1 MNFPVL
7 KTEEAKNNLPILIVD
22 KIGAIG
28 EELAKQFS
36 SDFLVV
42 LLSPNPVE
50 AADRKIIH
58 IPFKK
63 RIPQVPDNNYSKI
76 FIVDDGNLVTRES
89 AFSFIEKA
97 KETDS
102 PLYFIGSLR
111 NIDIKHSDQVVAS
124 YNKAKVLIFGDLFD
138 KNIFFGEASINKF
151 ILQARKSGKIK
162 VDGNGLSLSFP
173 VTFADTIKLIIK
185 ASYLEISQSIILL
198 FPPHP
203 ITDISLANIFKKINP
218 DISVDF
224 GKEKKES
231 EIYIPHGAQHAISKY
246 DLEKKIRELDLEDVE
261 NRQLKVIGKEVK
273 RKSPIKPLIVFLLI
287 LLFTSLLPFLTTSV
301 YALLGEREIKNTRAS
316 AGVGNFDK
324 SAKQIKNSKT
334 FFGIALKT
342 SELLVWE
349 AKLIGM
355 EKNAKAIRKRM
366 QAGLMISEAGVH
378 LLDASFLV
386 RDIYSGKSRNPKD
399 DFSKASNLLKS
410 AVSLIQKTKAE
421 GELPQDLSEEF
432 DSISPFIDLFSN
444 SADILPDILGFEEEK
459 SYLVLLQDESN
470 LRPGGG
476 TIESFAVLKLR
487 NSKITDLSLFESI
500 WLDERIDSK
509 IEPPFMLA
517 RYSEIDSL
525 TLKNNSTEPDFINN
539 AISASNIYFL
549 GTKEKVDG
557 VIALDYFF
565 IKNLLSQTG
574 SVEVGGEKITNENLF
589 EARRQQASL
598 GKKDFMA
605 NLAESIKKY
614 FEERSDISYFEL
626 TKKIGKSVRE
636 KHLLFASPNAS
647 YQNIFTANGWSSSLW
662 DSREKQNN
670 KINDYVGISEANLGD
685 STNDYISRSV
695 SKKTIITD
703 KGKISSLLS
712 IGFKNN
718 SNQNNKLGGD
728 YKNYIQLILP
738 EGTKISSI
746 EVDGKKANIKKSA
759 VNSKINGL
767 SNINLSSELEIL
779 ERNQMD
785 KSIFGFFITVPSA
798 SIRTVRV
805 MYDLPYSTSV
815 SLKSFNYSVKAYK
828 QPGIDSYPLDL
839 IFDLSKNFRVLPI
852 ERISTELKEDQIFD
866 FTIAQK

>member
-173 VTFADTIKLIIK
+173 ITFADTTKLIIK
-185 ASYLEISQSIILL
+185 ASYLEISQSIISL
-198 FPPHP
+198 FSPHP

-231 EIYIPHGAQHAISKY
+231 EIYIPHGALHAISKY

-324 SAKQIKNSKT
+324 SAKQ
-334 FFGIALKT
+334 
-342 SELLVWE
+342 
-349 AKLIGM
+349 
-355 EKNAKAIRKRM
+355 
-366 QAGLMISEAGVH
+366 
-378 LLDASFLV
+378 
-386 RDIYSGKSRNPKD
+386 
-399 DFSKASNLLKS
+399 
-410 AVSLIQKTKAE
+410 
-421 GELPQDLSEEF
+421 
-432 DSISPFIDLFSN
+432 
-444 SADILPDILGFEEEK
+444 
-459 SYLVLLQDESN
+459 
-470 LRPGGG
+470 
-476 TIESFAVLKLR
+476 
-487 NSKITDLSLFESI
+487 
-500 WLDERIDSK
+500 
-509 IEPPFMLA
+509 
-517 RYSEIDSL
+517 
-525 TLKNNSTEPDFINN
+525 
-539 AISASNIYFL
+539 
-549 GTKEKVDG
+549 
-557 VIALDYFF
+557 
-565 IKNLLSQTG
+565 
-574 SVEVGGEKITNENLF
+574 
-589 EARRQQASL
+589 
-598 GKKDFMA
+598 
-605 NLAESIKKY
+605 
-614 FEERSDISYFEL
+614 
-626 TKKIGKSVRE
+626 
-636 KHLLFASPNAS
+636 
-647 YQNIFTANGWSSSLW
+647 
-662 DSREKQNN
+662 
-670 KINDYVGISEANLGD
+670 
-685 STNDYISRSV
+685 
-695 SKKTIITD
+695 
-703 KGKISSLLS
+703 
-712 IGFKNN
+712 
-718 SNQNNKLGGD
+718 
-728 YKNYIQLILP
+728 
-738 EGTKISSI
+738 
-746 EVDGKKANIKKSA
+746 
-759 VNSKINGL
+759 
-767 SNINLSSELEIL
+767 
-779 ERNQMD
+779 
-785 KSIFGFFITVPSA
+785 
-798 SIRTVRV
+798 
-805 MYDLPYSTSV
+805 
-815 SLKSFNYSVKAYK
+815 
-828 QPGIDSYPLDL
+828 
-839 IFDLSKNFRVLPI
+839 
-852 ERISTELKEDQIFD
+852 
-866 FTIAQK
+866 